1 MKILFLVLSLPVLT
15 IIKYFL
21 FFFLSYIDDSLE
33 FRSFDLYSVIC
44 FLIFYYFVFFYGK
57 ESKLLKF
64 FKLKIKNMSD
74 KRFSEVI
81 FVIFFM
87 IDSMLSP
94 IHLIR
99 FVILKRTKEMKL
111 FCEMIIRQISFA
123 PLS

>member
-1 MKILFLVLSLPVLT
+1 M
-15 IIKYFL
+15 

-44 FLIFYYFVFFYGK
+44 FLIFYYFVFFYGE

-99 FVILKRTKEMKL
+99 FVILKRTKDMKL
-111 FCEMIIRQISFA
+111 FCEMIIKQISFA